1 MNFLIIGCGS
11 IGKRH
16 IRNLIS
22 IGINKDNLNC
32 VETRDDRIKEVN
44 DYGIK
49 NTFKNLDDAID
60 KKKYDAAIVCSPTSM
75 HIDQCIKLSEK
86 KIHLLIEKPLSR
98 DLHNIDKLIE
108 NVKKNNLVVLMAY
121 VFRFSPQVQ
130 KMKELIDKKIIG
142 KIYYARGE
150 FSEYLPDW
158 HPYEDYRSFYMAEKS
173 LGGGSILDQSHIFDL
188 VHYLLGEFKTVKAL
202 NRKISDLEVN
212 ADDISELI
220 VELKNG
226 IVASLHT
233 DIFGRKHE
241 KFLEI
246 KGSEGNIKWD
256 FYKNEVSFYDPKEKE
271 LKIYSKFSTD
281 SNIFYI
287 NEINHFIDCCQN
299 SKKTIA
305 PLEDGIDTMKLILAA
320 EKSEE
325 KDTFQEI

>member
-173 LGGGSILDQSHIFDL
+173 LGGGSILDQSLYF
-188 VHYLLGEFKTVKAL
+188 
-202 NRKISDLEVN
+202 
-212 ADDISELI
+212 
-220 VELKNG
+220 
-226 IVASLHT
+226 
-233 DIFGRKHE
+233 
-241 KFLEI
+241 
-246 KGSEGNIKWD
+246 
-256 FYKNEVSFYDPKEKE
+256 
-271 LKIYSKFSTD
+271 
-281 SNIFYI
+281 
-287 NEINHFIDCCQN
+287 
-299 SKKTIA
+299 
-305 PLEDGIDTMKLILAA
+305 
-320 EKSEE
+320 
-325 KDTFQEI
+325 